1 MAQMNISENVS
12 NCSVEEVMHFHE
24 VYFSVKEF
32 KEMTSQELI
41 TAFSENMIDEAM
53 QAFVASDVKDNPSCN
68 CTIGEGDHEKSI
80 NFYKTDMPRNLSEN
94 IEWEIEDTEEDMV
107 MFCGWEKLSSSKVW
121 IEDDELNENVLSKAK
136 ELHWFHDNGA
146 LEGFGYLQLSDS
158 LELPPRKDSF
168 WVEGESEGNVVEKVI
183 CIVDKENNYYYLD
196 LTKDSE
202 CQSDEKQDELN
213 KIKDSL

>member
-12 NCSVEEVMHFHE
+12 NCTVEEVMHFHE

-41 TAFSENMIDEAM
+41 TAFSENMTDEAM

-80 NFYKTDMPRNLSEN
+80 NFYKTDSPRNLSEN

-121 IEDDELNENVLSKAK
+121 IDDDELNENVLSKAK

-146 LEGFGYLQLSDS
+146 LEGFGYLQLSDA
-158 LELPPRKDSF
+158 LERPPRKDSF
-168 WVEGESEGNVVEKVI
+168 WLGGESEGNVVEKVI

-202 CQSDEKQDELN
+202 CQSDEKQDEFN

>member
-1 MAQMNISENVS
+1 
-12 NCSVEEVMHFHE
+12 
-24 VYFSVKEF
+24 
-32 KEMTSQELI
+32 
-41 TAFSENMIDEAM
+41 
-53 QAFVASDVKDNPSCN
+53 
-68 CTIGEGDHEKSI
+68 
-80 NFYKTDMPRNLSEN
+80 MPRNLSEN

>member
-12 NCSVEEVMHFHE
+12 NCNVEEVMLFHE

-41 TAFSENMIDEAM
+41 TAFSENMTDEAM
-53 QAFVASDVKDNPSCN
+53 QAFVVSDVKENPLCN

-80 NFYKTDMPRNLSEN
+80 NFYKTDSPRNLSEN

-121 IEDDELNENVLSKAK
+121 IDNDELNENVLSKAE

-146 LEGFGYLQLSDS
+146 LEGFGYLELFPDV
-158 LELPPRKDSF
+158 ELPPRKDPF

-202 CQSDEKQDELN
+202 CQSDEKQDEFN